1 MFFKRTCRLE
11 IVRTKKESSKEEK
24 KKVVKIIIF
33 SVIYYLKVL
42 EISWSILYASEFKKY
57 MYKVVLTVTCNSF
70 VKLYHRQQNLN
81 Y

>member
-11 IVRTKKESSKEEK
+11 IVGTKKVIERRE

-33 SVIYYLKVL
+33 SVIYYLKFL
-42 EISWSILYASEFKKY
+42 ETSWSILYASEFKKY